1 MEEIN
6 NLKKL
11 LQEHFNSI
19 NDNTAEIQSLFDYI
33 RELEIKLDKMTQR
46 LDKIQL
52 NQSQEPPVARPSVLS
67 LNQTEKKIF
76 LILYTEEIP
85 LSYQEIAIRTSLPL
99 TIMPECI
106 SSLISKG
113 IPFQRSF
120 FNNQL
125 FFKLDPLFKEKQAK
139 ENIINLSL
147 QSFIE

>member
-1 MEEIN
+1 MEEIS

-33 RELEIKLDKMTQR
+33 QELEIKIDKLAQR
-46 LDKIQL
+46 LDKVQL
-52 NQSQEPPVARPSVLS
+52 TQGSPITRPSVFSLS
-67 LNQTEKKIF
+67 QTEKKIF
-76 LILYTEEIP
+76 LVLYTEEIP
-85 LSYQEIAIRTSLPL
+85 LSCQEIAIKASLPL
-99 TIMPECI
+99 TIIPECI
-106 SSLISKG
+106 SSLIGKG

-125 FFKLDPLFKEKQAK
+125 FFRLDPQFKEKQAK
-139 ENIINLSL
+139 ENIVNLSL